1 MGGYDTNE
9 MIKEIFNTL
18 LRRYQEG
25 LEESIKVVILCVHGL
40 HYKFH
45 KISLNRVK

>member
-1 MGGYDTNE
+1 MRGYDTNE

-25 LEESIKVVILCVHGL
+25 LEESIKVVILCL
-40 HYKFH
+40 TLYMDYTTSFT
-45 KISLNRVK
+45 R